1 MDREA
6 SLIQLATII
15 KDYRKGELDFTL
27 GVQHINKWL
36 SQFSQENQDVILEET
51 VHIFEN
57 WYFPNEYV
65 DEKIDRIPNYL
76 QKKYGYETIQSLFRS
91 ISFLDLQKAGNSQH
105 TIMSRFAERIRERY
119 NISVK
124 TRIEED
130 INHYIYFDDGLYTG
144 SRARKDLQEIISCIP
159 YKSTL
164 EVFYIIAC
172 ESAFAYT
179 KKIVLEYA
187 EQHGV
192 TLIMHSW
199 KTIFD
204 DKKSTWSEDGSEETW
219 NLHHNC
225 LWPMLSLKTNEDVH
239 AYIETLKD
247 ISKPSLNYFF
257 RKSNWASDAGIFTSA
272 ENRYIVEKEFL
283 IQGIRILENITEHKG
298 IYPLGYNVFP
308 SLGLGSF
315 CAFDMNI
322 SNTCPLVLW
331 WGNNNLSGDTLDNW
345 YPLLP
350 RRVNPREESKLNMD
364 DMVFWDRKSTV
375 DQYNMCP
382 DCGEYF
388 GLEKDGGNG
397 FCIDCALNH

>member
-1 MDREA
+1 M
-6 SLIQLATII
+6 
-15 KDYRKGELDFTL
+15 
-27 GVQHINKWL
+27 
-36 SQFSQENQDVILEET
+36 
-51 VHIFEN
+51 
-57 WYFPNEYV
+57 P
-65 DEKIDRIPNYL
+65 
-76 QKKYGYETIQSLFRS
+76 
-91 ISFLDLQKAGNSQH
+91 
-105 TIMSRFAERIRERY
+105 
-119 NISVK
+119 
-124 TRIEED
+124 
-130 INHYIYFDDGLYTG
+130 
-144 SRARKDLQEIISCIP
+144 
-159 YKSTL
+159 
-164 EVFYIIAC
+164 
-172 ESAFAYT
+172 
-179 KKIVLEYA
+179 
-187 EQHGV
+187 
-192 TLIMHSW
+192 
-199 KTIFD
+199 
-204 DKKSTWSEDGSEETW
+204 
-219 NLHHNC
+219 
-225 LWPMLSLKTNEDVH
+225 SLKTNEDVH

-283 IQGIRILENITEHKG
+283 IQGIRILENITEHKV

-350 RRVNPREESKLNMD
+350 RRVNSREESKLNMD
-364 DMVFWDRKSTV
+364 DMVFWDGKSTV